1 MPGACA
7 VPYILACAQ
16 KASLEILAVVLA
28 TVGATLLGFV
38 LTAVTILAAAASTR
52 LITNMFKTGHAQIL
66 LDELFGAVGVFLV
79 VTTLAVVG
87 LISPESWA
95 NAWATVSAMYFVV
108 GVIVLVIT
116 GRKFYVTMIVLSE
129 EHAANHASGVFR

>member
-1 MPGACA
+1 
-7 VPYILACAQ
+7 
-16 KASLEILAVVLA
+16 
-28 TVGATLLGFV
+28 
-38 LTAVTILAAAASTR
+38 
-52 LITNMFKTGHAQIL
+52 
-66 LDELFGAVGVFLV
+66 VFLV

-116 GRKFYVTMIVLSE
+116 GRKFYVTMIC
-129 EHAANHASGVFR
+129 